1 MLQPKRVRYRK
12 THRAHIKGKA
22 QSGNTVIFG
31 DFGLQADEPGLI
43 SARQIEATRRV
54 IVRSLGRDGR
64 MWIRIFPDRAV
75 TTHPAETRM
84 GSGKGVVDHYSAA
97 VKPGH
102 ILYEMAGVRLETAK
116 KAIKLAGSKLPIATR
131 FVARI
136 HDGEE
141 E

>member
-1 MLQPKRVRYRK
+1 LLQPKRVRYRK

-22 QSGNTVIFG
+22 QSGNYVIFG
-31 DFGLQADEPGLI
+31 DFGLQADAPGLI

-54 IVRSLGRDGR
+54 IVRLLGRDGR

-75 TTHPAETRM
+75 TSHPAETRM
-84 GSGKGVVDHYSAA
+84 GSGKGMVDHYSAA

-102 ILYEMAGVRLETAK
+102 ILYEMAGVREDVAK
-116 KAIKLAGSKLPIATR
+116 KAIKLAGYKLPIATR

-136 HDGEE
+136 QDGEGE
-141 E
+141 